1 MRSARETRPSM
12 RDEQRRGTTRRIV
25 EAGRECFYARGVSE
39 TSIDEIARAAGVGR
53 ATLYLHFANKDA
65 ILLEILATNM
75 RGVRTIFRQLC
86 EIDQVGIRAV
96 RAWLQYYVQTIRSHG
111 DAMRLFHVG
120 LANDPAAR
128 TLVDDHRDR
137 IAGFL
142 AERFPALDQNNG
154 RWRAQLILTLARVD
168 HLASAAA
175 EARPRFDV
183 DAGLEIVANEL
194 TAVLDGQLA

>member
-1 MRSARETRPSM
+1 
-12 RDEQRRGTTRRIV
+12 
-25 EAGRECFYARGVSE
+25 
-39 TSIDEIARAAGVGR
+39 
-53 ATLYLHFANKDA
+53 
-65 ILLEILATNM
+65 
-75 RGVRTIFRQLC
+75 
-86 EIDQVGIRAV
+86 
-96 RAWLQYYVQTIRSHG
+96 
-111 DAMRLFHVG
+111 MRLFHVG